1 MALPLWRRER
11 VILEHDCAF
20 AGERVGRAAKK
31 MLRRDREREVRGMRR
46 GICFDADANLRR
58 GELLDL
64 YLCCAEYATIL
75 AGYLC
80 MELPRT
86 ARLVCGDGKC
96 IAQKRPLG
104 VGRCRKVEIC
114 VAFRANKPQL
124 NRHWAGRLAAAVPQK
139 RVNHYLLVVAV
150 DAAVGPEE
158 RLDTVVREVFWAA
171 TV

>member
-1 MALPLWRRER
+1 MGRTAEKVFRGDEKREIRR
-11 VILEHDCAF
+11 
-20 AGERVGRAAKK
+20 
-31 MLRRDREREVRGMRR
+31 MRR
-46 GICFDADANLRR
+46 GVRLDLDAYLRR

-86 ARLVCGDGKC
+86 ARLVCRDGKL

-104 VGRCRKVEIC
+104 VGRHREAEVY
-114 VAFRANKPQL
+114 VAFRAHETQL
-124 NRHWAGRLAAAVPQK
+124 NWHWTRRLAAAVPQK

-171 TV
+171 SV